1 MSTKTLDGPG
11 HTRIARQAIE
21 EPGQPLSATYT
32 TLDNIATIIDGI
44 SSLSYQ
50 EMCNLLPILEP
61 IRFKHYLLHHL
72 YKTIKQM
79 HDEYTGPRPAEDE
92 AQA

>member
-1 MSTKTLDGPG
+1 MEIQTVERPAHTL
-11 HTRIARQAIE
+11 IARHAISDA
-21 EPGQPLSATYT
+21 GQPIPTVYT

-44 SSLSYQ
+44 SNLSYQ

-79 HDEYTGPRPAEDE
+79 RDKYTGPRPAEDE